1 MFTTKSEVKYKDS
14 VPYRPGMLSCGILWI
29 KREEL
34 ISAFNCKKHHSR
46 ILKSRH
52 FF

>member
-34 ISAFNCKKHHSR
+34 IYLRLIARNTIRGF
-46 ILKSRH
+46 
-52 FF
+52 